1 MCARI
6 PWELV
11 ADPFGSVEH
20 ASGTTVLEYPKI
32 YQVEKG
38 TTTILAHIG
47 CRRET

>member
-11 ADPFGSVEH
+11 ADRFGSVDH
-20 ASGTTVLEYPKI
+20 TSGTIVLEYSKI

-38 TTTILAHIG
+38 TTPVLAHIG
-47 CRRET
+47 CRHET